1 MLVAQDQLAEL
12 SRLLYSP
19 VTLLLYGTSAAL
31 YLYSLTTTV
40 GRRDAARRGRVGAKL
55 GYGGMSRRLGAA
67 FAIAGIVAHV
77 AHEVTRGIAQDR
89 LPLGNMFEFT
99 SAMALV
105 GVVAGLVYLQFVRK
119 RPELNGFVMMAG
131 TLVLASALLVY
142 SSPAPLQPILDTW
155 WRSFH
160 VSLIVAAAGVLTA
173 GFVFTALYLVRDT
186 AERRVA
192 DARSAVT
199 VGSTV
204 GAAHVSDLTSTDDA
218 DSVAE
223 RVAPDADD
231 PGHERDPL
239 PSAEDADAADERDAA
254 RYHAALRGSISAWKL
269 ALGTFLGT
277 STVSWVFLATPTL
290 ETGPGISRFLSV
302 NLGLVAAALVVR
314 WFVPYLPP
322 AATLDG
328 LAYRTIAFGFFL
340 WTFGVIAGA
349 MWAEQS
355 WGRFWGWDPKE
366 TGSFLT
372 WVAYAAYLHAR
383 ATRGTRGRG
392 AAWIA
397 LWSFAVLMFTY
408 YGVNLVIVGL
418 HSYAGL

>member
-1 MLVAQDQLAEL
+1 VSQDQLADL

-19 VTLLLYGTSAAL
+19 VTLLLYGTSAAF

-40 GRRDAARRGRVGAKL
+40 GREGQPRRGGRIGAWLGHGRVA
-55 GYGGMSRRLGAA
+55 RWIGAA
-67 FAIAGIVAHV
+67 FAIAGITAHV
-77 AHEVTRGIAQDR
+77 AHEVLRGIVQDR

-99 SAMALV
+99 SAMALA
-105 GVVAGLVYLQFVRK
+105 GVVAGLVYLQFVRN

-142 SSPAPLQPILDTW
+142 SSPGPLQPILDTW

-160 VSLIVAAAGVLTA
+160 VSLIVASAGVLTA
-173 GFVFTALYLVRDT
+173 GFVFTALYLLRDT

-192 DARSAVT
+192 EGRAAVT
-199 VGSTV
+199 AGSTV
-204 GAAHVSDLTSTDDA
+204 GAAHVSDLTSADDA
-218 DSVAE
+218 TSVAE
-223 RVAPDADD
+223 RVTPDGTLPGSPEDD
-231 PGHERDPL
+231 
-239 PSAEDADAADERDAA
+239 DAADEADAA
-254 RYHAALRGSISAWKL
+254 AYRAALRAAISPWKL
-269 ALGTFLGT
+269 AIGTFLGT
-277 STVSWVFLATPTL
+277 STVSWVFIATPTL
-290 ETGPGISRFLSV
+290 EAGTGVQRFLAI
-302 NLGLVAAALVVR
+302 NLGLVAAALIAR
-314 WFVPYLPP
+314 WFTPYLPP

-328 LAYRTIAFGFFL
+328 LAYRTIALGFFG

-383 ATRGTRGRG
+383 ATRGTRGRSAG
-392 AAWIA
+392 WIA

-418 HSYAGL
+418 HSYAGLS

>member
-1 MLVAQDQLAEL
+1 VPQDLAEL

-40 GRRDAARRGRVGAKL
+40 GRQDRVRRGGRVGAWL
-55 GYGGMSRRLGAA
+55 GHGRVSRWLGGA
-67 FAIAGIVAHV
+67 FAVAGLTAHV
-77 AHEVTRGIAQDR
+77 AHEVTRGIAQER

-99 SAMALV
+99 SAMALA

-142 SSPAPLQPILDTW
+142 SSPGPLQPILDTW

-173 GFVFTALYLVRDT
+173 GFVFTSLYLLRDT

-192 DARSAVT
+192 EARTATT

-204 GAAHVSDLTSTDDA
+204 GAAHVSDLTSADDA
-218 DSVAE
+218 SSVAE
-223 RVAPDADD
+223 RVAPDTDGGD
-231 PGHERDPL
+231 RSP
-239 PSAEDADAADERDAA
+239 EDADAADVEDAA
-254 RYHAALRGSISAWKL
+254 RYRAALRSSISAWKL
-269 ALGTFLGT
+269 AVGTFLGT
-277 STVSWVFLATPTL
+277 STVSWVFIATPTL
-290 ETGPGISRFLSV
+290 DTGTGLQRFLSV
-302 NLGLVAAALVVR
+302 NLGLVFAALVVR
-314 WFVPYLPP
+314 WFVPFLPP

-383 ATRGTRGRG
+383 ATRGARGRG
-392 AAWIA
+392 AAWIG
-397 LWSFAVLMFTY
+397 LWAFAVLMFTY

-418 HSYAGL
+418 HSYAGLS